1 MDHFDYLPKRLCVF
15 VDSGS
20 DTQFDSQVTHTL
32 QEAIE
37 TEDNEALVVRLIH
50 AQIPTPFPIWMDDT
64 NNTLVAGIRVEG
76 LETGLYGIQAFATGI
91 YTLAPEAGGLQTS
104 PYRQRTT
111 GTSAEQNFLQY
122 VLRIPVGGYTPES
135 LAEYLSTTLST
146 AFTWRQ
152 YDGRANIFDNA
163 ESHEPFYY
171 NAFPFNGVHPMP
183 MLGMDFHTSGQVEAG
198 GQGAAPPPNIMMG
211 DAMESAGVTE
221 IGTTVNLTY
230 NRIDNKFEITCEPRE
245 VIDWNIKYNDQF
257 VDEATPL
264 VPLSASNS
272 NATGTDRF
280 NNREVVFMK
289 PSGDYY
295 KTSDYL
301 MKVLGL
307 KDNAAVNTI
316 LDGLQSKT
324 HRSQVNLSSYGP
336 TKWQRWFSHYIT
348 TTGYSATTLSY
359 PDVARNIYIKTNLS
373 TNSVADSTLG
383 RNNTLAVVPAHR
395 NVEGFHTLSASDSVF
410 SSLVTTHAINHIYLE
425 LTDEHNNPLE
435 LNFREFTIGLE
446 FQYVRINI
454 LHKNIRE
461 VRNRVAYMNA
471 KIKKENPKRRRNKKK
486 GGNTISNGFKKVRKQ
501 SG

>member
-1 MDHFDYLPKRLCVF
+1 MDNFDYLPKRLCVF

-50 AQIPTPFPIWMDDT
+50 AQIPTPFPIWMNDS

-76 LETGLYGIQAFATGI
+76 LETGLYGREAFATGI

-111 GTSAEQNFLQY
+111 GSSAEQNFLQY

-152 YDGRANIFDNA
+152 YEGRANIFDNA

-183 MLGMDFHTSGQVEAG
+183 MLGMDFHTTIGQVDGTNVMIGE
-198 GQGAAPPPNIMMG
+198 
-211 DAMESAGVTE
+211 AMESAGVTE

-230 NRIDNKFEITCEPRE
+230 NRIDSKFKITCEPRE
-245 VIDWNIKYNDQF
+245 VIDWNFKYNDP
-257 VDEATPL
+257 TPV

-272 NATGTDRF
+272 TAAGTDRF

-307 KDNAAVNTI
+307 KDNAAVDTI
-316 LDGLQSKT
+316 LDGLHSKT
-324 HRSQVNLSSYGP
+324 YRSQVNLSSYGP
-336 TKWQRWFSHYIT
+336 GLWQRWFSHYIT
-348 TTGYSATTLSY
+348 TPGYSATTLSY

-373 TNSVADSTLG
+373 TDSVADSTLG

-410 SSLVTTHAINHIYLE
+410 SSLVTTQAINNIYLE

-454 LHKNIRE
+454 LHRNIRE
-461 VRNRVAYMNA
+461 VRNRVAYMDA

-501 SG
+501 SD

>member
-1 MDHFDYLPKRLCVF
+1 MDNFDYLPKRLCVF

-50 AQIPTPFPIWMDDT
+50 AQIPTPFPIWMNDS

-76 LETGLYGIQAFATGI
+76 LETGLYGREAFATGI

-111 GTSAEQNFLQY
+111 GSSAEQNFLQY

-152 YDGRANIFDNA
+152 YEGRANIFDNA

-183 MLGMDFHTSGQVEAG
+183 MLGMDFHTTIGQVDGTNVMIGE
-198 GQGAAPPPNIMMG
+198 
-211 DAMESAGVTE
+211 AMESAGVTE

-230 NRIDNKFEITCEPRE
+230 NRIDSKFKITCEPRE
-245 VIDWNIKYNDQF
+245 VIDWNFKYNDQF
-257 VDEATPL
+257 VDAATPV

-307 KDNAAVNTI
+307 KDNAAVDTI
-316 LDGLQSKT
+316 LDGLHSKT
-324 HRSQVNLSSYGP
+324 YRSQVNLSSYGP
-336 TKWQRWFSHYIT
+336 GLWQRWFSHYIT
-348 TTGYSATTLSY
+348 TPGYSATTLSY

-373 TNSVADSTLG
+373 TDSVADSTLG

-410 SSLVTTHAINHIYLE
+410 SSLVTTQAINNIYLE

-454 LHKNIRE
+454 LHRNIRE
-461 VRNRVAYMNA
+461 VRNRVAYMDA

-501 SG
+501 SD